1 MEASVELGLTVVIS
15 IAVFAS
21 LFAFIVG
28 YGKKLTD
35 EQNKKRTQLHKC

>member
-1 MEASVELGLTVVIS
+1 MHTGMELGLTVVIS
-15 IAVFAS
+15 IAMFAA

-35 EQNKKRTQLHKC
+35 AQNAKKRSLNKC